1 MGKPVH
7 DTQVSNGLTIYFLL
21 IIYFLLLWII
31 SDYFRNF
38 ADENQNVAG
47 L

>member
-1 MGKPVH
+1 MGKSVH
-7 DTQVSNGLTIYFLL
+7 DTQVSNGLTID
-21 IIYFLLLWII
+21 FLLLWII